1 MNITYWGLVTQEI
14 SHPLS
19 IKSLVT
25 LQLSMCN
32 VFLIKKN
39 NGSAAAPTRGRS
51 QMLMFVSFC
60 ASVAAHKGQ
69 IPQPSVRAS
78 PGGVPHH
85 PSRGEE
91 GVETRSIVHHRPP

>member
-25 LQLSMCN
+25 LQLPMCN

-39 NGSAAAPTRGRS
+39 DGSAAAPTGGWS

-91 GVETRSIVHHRPP
+91 GVKTRSIVHHRPP

>member
-1 MNITYWGLVTQEI
+1 MNTTYWGLVTHEI

-19 IKSLVT
+19 IKSLAT

-32 VFLIKKN
+32 MFLIKKN
-39 NGSAAAPTRGRS
+39 EGSATVSTRGRS
-51 QMLMFVSFC
+51 QMLVFVLFC

-91 GVETRSIVHHRPP
+91 GVKTRSIAHHRPP